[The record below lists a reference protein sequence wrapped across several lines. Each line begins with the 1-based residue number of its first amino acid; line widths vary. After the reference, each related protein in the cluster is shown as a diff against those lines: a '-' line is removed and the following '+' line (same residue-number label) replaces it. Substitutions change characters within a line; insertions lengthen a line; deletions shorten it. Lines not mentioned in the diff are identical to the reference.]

1 MEFST
6 VTPRSSN
13 RINILTGLMP
23 SIYERKN
30 DGFFQHLYS
39 VSFLVVVIIGAV
51 GTLVALSLFSIGIDV
66 QFLIDSAPQMLVILQ
81 FALIISLAALLVG
94 IVQVLFTSW
103 LGEEIV
109 LIAMWV
115 TPFLVMGAS
124 LYLFTNTNSVD
135 YLGGLAAGV
144 IFLIL
149 VYIFRRSLRLSA
161 RLIEVGAEI
170 TRDNL
175 VMMRP
180 QLGAYFLKTVVT
192 LLMVPGVVTVFLASA
207 TIHPILGGVLAVIYE
222 MMYFL
227 VMSGIQEVANAKNIS
242 YVNQWYTSR
251 PSAAKAGEQVSK
263 MKSGIL
269 KYAFLMAFVARFK
282 RSSGAGPASLF
293 KFMKFSNWPRL
304 IFGGGSITSTASKA
318 IAYFGSYTLVVM
330 VVKKT
335 NSLGAA
341 YKESASTV
349 FKTFAANI
357 AGSMGFNVIDG
368 LRRLISALLL
378 IGIGVYFA
386 FLTYGN
392 NLVLIVVVAFIFMI
406 LGSVPLDSM
415 FQPVVNSYHVL
426 LYRAYTGSASSKMDK
441 RTKDII
447 KEAKK
452 KK

>member
-1 MEFST
+1 MGFST
-6 VTPRSSN
+6 FTPRSSN
-13 RINILTGLMP
+13 RINILTGLMT

-30 DGFFQHLYS
+30 DSFFQNLYS
-39 VSFLVVVIIGAV
+39 ISFLVVILIGAV
-51 GTLVALSLFSIGIDV
+51 GMLVALSMFNIGIDV
-66 QFLIDSAPQMLVILQ
+66 QLLIDFAPQMLVILQ
-81 FALIISLAALLVG
+81 FALIISLVALLVG
-94 IVQVLFTSW
+94 IVQVIFTSW
-103 LGEEIV
+103 FGEEIV

-115 TPFLVMGAS
+115 TPFLVMSAS
-124 LYLFTNTNSVD
+124 LYLYTNTNNVD
-135 YLGGLAAGV
+135 YLGGLVAGA

-180 QLGAYFLKTVVT
+180 QLGAYFLKTVVS
-192 LLMVPGVVTVFLASA
+192 LLMVPGVVTVFLTSA
-207 TIHPILGGVLAVIYE
+207 TIHPILGGVLAIIYE
-222 MMYFL
+222 MMYFF
-227 VMSGIQEVANAKNIS
+227 VMSGIQAVANAKNIS
-242 YVNQWYTSR
+242 YVNQWYTSN
-251 PSAAKAGEQVSK
+251 PSAAKAGKQVSK

-269 KYAFLMAFVARFK
+269 KYAFLMAFVARF
-282 RSSGAGPASLF
+282 RRNSGASPLSLF

-330 VVKKT
+330 VVKKM

-368 LRRLISALLL
+368 LRRLISSLLL
-378 IGIGVYFA
+378 LGIGVYFA

-392 NLVLIVVVAFIFMI
+392 NIVLIVVVAFIFLI

-447 KEAKK
+447 QEAKK

>member
-1 MEFST
+1 
-6 VTPRSSN
+6 
-13 RINILTGLMP
+13 
-23 SIYERKN
+23 
-30 DGFFQHLYS
+30 
-39 VSFLVVVIIGAV
+39 
-51 GTLVALSLFSIGIDV
+51 
-66 QFLIDSAPQMLVILQ
+66 
-81 FALIISLAALLVG
+81 
-94 IVQVLFTSW
+94 
-103 LGEEIV
+103 
-109 LIAMWV
+109 
-115 TPFLVMGAS
+115 
-124 LYLFTNTNSVD
+124 
-135 YLGGLAAGV
+135 
-144 IFLIL
+144 
-149 VYIFRRSLRLSA
+149 
-161 RLIEVGAEI
+161 
-170 TRDNL
+170 
-175 VMMRP
+175 MMRP